1 MASIILSRAF
11 APILTALSDD
21 VDDVGA
27 VAAAALTP
35 VAPRLPHLLPI
46 EHIITTVSTLWD
58 LLLEQQRD
66 DLAAAA
72 CNGFMGL
79 LAALLALPEA
89 GPCIK

>member
-1 MASIILSRAF
+1 MASLLLSRAF
-11 APILTALSDD
+11 TPILNALSDE

-35 VAPRLPHLLPI
+35 VAPRIPHLLPI
-46 EHIITTVSTLWD
+46 ELMVNTVDTLWN
-58 LLLEQQRD
+58 LLLEQQKD

-79 LAALLALPEA
+79 LAALVALPEA